1 MQRPKLS
8 AWKVGDVSIDRVVEV
23 ETTGG
28 TRFLLP
34 DATREAVL
42 PMDWLRPDFADD
54 DGNLVM
60 CIHSYVLKTPG
71 QTILIDTGIGNDKQ
85 RPIPLWHE
93 RSGTYLDD
101 LAAIGVTAE
110 SVDLVICTHLH
121 VDHVGWN
128 TMLVDGQWTPTF
140 PNARYRFGRVEW
152 EYWSAQHDQQFGTP
166 IDDSVRPIV
175 DAGLADLFEMDEQ
188 LTNEVRA
195 EPTPGHSIGHASL
208 WIESAGARAL
218 ITGDFL
224 HHPCQAAQIEWCS
237 TADYDRAQ
245 AIATRRRMF
254 KRLADEKVQLLGM
267 HFRQPAVVVPDGD
280 AYRIET
286 LS

>member
-1 MQRPKLS
+1 MQRSKLS

-93 RSGTYLDD
+93 RSGTYLDG
-101 LAAIGVTAE
+101 LAAMGVTAE

-195 EPTPGHSIGHASL
+195 EPTPGHSIGHTSL
-208 WIESAGARAL
+208 WIESAEVVCLQFRSEFLGKREIRHAGRKRRIPLEWAGQFRVLAL
-218 ITGDFL
+218 L
-224 HHPCQAAQIEWCS
+224 LCS
-237 TADYDRAQ
+237 GHSQVFSAECD
-245 AIATRRRMF
+245 
-254 KRLADEKVQLLGM
+254 
-267 HFRQPAVVVPDGD
+267 
-280 AYRIET
+280 
-286 LS
+286 